1 MKMPFKDG
9 MYKHELGFT
18 VLVQDGKA
26 FLNGHWPLS
35 VRLTDLF
42 DEKKWR
48 VIENGSKNE
57 G

>member
-1 MKMPFKDG
+1 MPFKDG

-48 VIENGSKNE
+48 VIENGCKNE